1 MKFYVKVTK
10 DNEQVFE
17 GWNTNEDYQKLIDDI
32 FSSDLDLIDY
42 NVKIE
47 DYESLNNCGCYL
59 LEEFENTDLET
70 LEKLLEL
77 SDGLE
82 SAEEFYN
89 ELNDTSDIFYEPYL
103 DFDEDTINEIFK
115 TPYEALRAC
124 YFGKVSFNDP
134 LFTFD
139 GYANIKTVSEI
150 PYDERTEEI
159 MKQWMYE
166 KI

>member
-1 MKFYVKVTK
+1 MKFYIKVFK
-10 DNEQVFE
+10 DGEQFFE
-17 GWNTNEDYQKLIDDI
+17 GWNDKQDYITFFKEAFNDDY
-32 FSSDLDLIDY
+32 LEDY
-42 NVKIE
+42 NVLIE
-47 DYESLNNCGCYL
+47 DYSSDSNCGSYL
-59 LEEFENTDLET
+59 FDEFKET
-70 LEKLLEL
+70 TLDVFDNLIEL
-77 SDGLE
+77 IDGLE
-82 SAEEFYN
+82 TAEDFYDT
-89 ELNDTSDIFYEPYL
+89 LDDTSDIFYEPYL

-159 MKQWMYE
+159 IKQWIYE
-166 KI
+166 NF